1 MRLRAMSP
9 TGDMQF
15 GNGTGN
21 FLINS
26 PAMVAQ
32 LVMTRLD
39 LWTGQFFLDFTQGTP
54 YSTSILGKNTK
65 STYDGAITQR
75 ILSTPG
81 VASLQAYQS
90 QLGANRRLTWEATI
104 NTLFGRATFGGTAL
118 LPPGG
123 TQLQDSSANPLFDS
137 SGNPI
142 FGS

>member
-1 MRLRAMSP
+1 MRLRAMTSS
-9 TGDMQF
+9 GDMQF

-39 LWTGQFFLDFTQGTP
+39 LWCGQWFLDFSQGTP

-81 VASLQAYQS
+81 VASLQTYQS
-90 QLGANRRLTWEATI
+90 QLNSARKLTWEATI
-104 NTLFGRATFGGTAL
+104 NTLFGRTSLGGTTF
-118 LPPGG
+118 LPSSGA
-123 TQLQDSSANPLFDS
+123 QLQDNSANLLFDS
-137 SGNPI
+137 FGNPM